1 MGLIADAGAFARIIP
16 SGLPRVLRVI
26 LVVLLFQRVFLLDF
40 FQILFWP
47 KRHDDGLHGLCAS
60 VRFHQRAVDREVL
73 PTDKPLLNA
82 LTNNL
87 IEDLLIGPAL
97 LKTAVAVL
105 RKRGVIR
112 NFVLQ

>member
-40 FQILFWP
+40 FQILLWP

-60 VRFHQRAVDREVL
+60 VRFHQRAVDRKML
-73 PTDKPLLNA
+73 PAYHSLLYA
-82 LTNNL
+82 LRD
-87 IEDLLIGPAL
+87 EYLLIHSALFKPA
-97 LKTAVAVL
+97 V
-105 RKRGVIR
+105 
-112 NFVLQ
+112 